1 MRRGHAHRELL
12 GHQLG
17 RLRRRRD
24 PAAQGAQGARPARP
38 QHPLAALIP
47 LLVERPPADAKRWQG
62 AVPRGRCPGRAR
74 YRPPAAAL
82 SVARVPGAQRRRPG
96 RGVAQEAAAV
106 TSAPLPRILRRRG
119 EPEYPTFLELFFDLV
134 YIFMFSRLA
143 ASLAEDLTV
152 RGAAQTAV
160 LLLAAWWVW
169 VLTAWLTDL
178 FNPRLPIIQATVL
191 LVMLG
196 TLLMAIA
203 TPYAF
208 GRYGWLFVAAYFAI
222 HLVRDAVLI
231 PGTRVNRPIQ
241 ARSIRVFFWFG
252 VTVDALGGR
261 GVRGRDGPTG
271 ALVSRGG
278 GRPRL
283 GPGRLADAEAGAY
296 RACQPDLHRSA
307 SLRAAPGDL
316 HRRARRVDPEHRH
329 GAGRQRI
336 RRPARWPPARSR
348 SSARS
353 CCSSSTS
360 SGSSG
365 SWRRPQ
371 RRNCGTG
378 PLRHLHLVQPSGHG
392 GRGGAGLDQHLAGH
406 RPAVRSRAGRAD
418 GRHPRRTGPVPARQL
433 SCSMPW

>member
-1 MRRGHAHRELL
+1 M
-12 GHQLG
+12 
-17 RLRRRRD
+17 
-24 PAAQGAQGARPARP
+24 
-38 QHPLAALIP
+38 
-47 LLVERPPADAKRWQG
+47 
-62 AVPRGRCPGRAR
+62 
-74 YRPPAAAL
+74 
-82 SVARVPGAQRRRPG
+82 
-96 RGVAQEAAAV
+96 

-178 FNPRLPIIQATVL
+178 FNPRLPIIQATTL

-252 VTVDALGGR
+252 VTVTPWVAGVFADETARLALWSLAVAVDLGSARVGW
-261 GVRGRDGPTG
+261 PT
-271 ALVSRGG
+271 
-278 GRPRL
+278 PRL
-283 GPGRLADAEAGAY
+283 GRTELASQIFTGVHLSERHRAIFIVALGELILSTGTGLAGSGFTAGAVATSAVAFVSAVLLFQLY
-296 RACQPDLHRSA
+296 FQRVQRILAPPSVATVERVRSGTSTSYSHLVMVAGVVLVSTSTTLVIDRPFGRAPVELMVATLGGPVLFLLGSVLFDAVVTGRTLWSRVLAIVVLCALVAPATL
-307 SLRAAPGDL
+307 LLPPLAALMLANLVLLVTLVGEGL
-316 HRRARRVDPEHRH
+316 AARRRLV
-329 GAGRQRI
+329 GAAV
-336 RRPARWPPARSR
+336 PSR
-348 SSARS
+348 
-353 CCSSSTS
+353 
-360 SGSSG
+360 
-365 SWRRPQ
+365 
-371 RRNCGTG
+371 
-378 PLRHLHLVQPSGHG
+378 
-392 GRGGAGLDQHLAGH
+392 
-406 RPAVRSRAGRAD
+406 
-418 GRHPRRTGPVPARQL
+418 
-433 SCSMPW
+433 